1 MKNYKLKKLT
11 VLKVIN
17 KLKNRH
23 LWKKINNFLLKEAY
37 FISKKIIIMLIYN
50 ILKVFLRNLKKII
63 RKRIINL
70 KNRIRKKWIIWN

>member
-1 MKNYKLKKLT
+1 MKNYKLKKLI

-17 KLKNRH
+17 KLKNLH
-23 LWKKINNFLLKEAY
+23 LWKKINNFLSKEAY
-37 FISKKIIIMLIYN
+37 FFSKKIIIMLIYN
-50 ILKVFLRNLKKII
+50 KLKVFLRNLKEII